1 MTDIKQELLAMQ
13 VGEFKDIIFSNGIL
27 RTTKELIRNSETEW
41 EVNSFTEGWLT
52 AHLSLEEAVRYCTGQ
67 PIQLQWT

>member
-1 MTDIKQELLAMQ
+1 MKDPREQLLAMQ
-13 VGEFKDIIFSNGIL
+13 SGEHKDIVFSNGIL
-27 RTTKELIRNSETEW
+27 RTTKTLIRNSETEW

-52 AHLSLEEAVRYCTGQ
+52 AYMNLEQAVAYCTGK

>member
-13 VGEFKDIIFSNGIL
+13 VGEFKDIVFSNGVL

-52 AHLSLEEAVRYCTGQ
+52 AKLNLEEAVRYCTGQ